1 MAFFEKT
8 KIADTDGDIIQPA
21 REDGI
26 LLKIFNLLSAPLG
39 FDKSLSRQRVTA
51 VIDTALPAGSNA
63 VGTVAINAAIPTGTN
78 SIGDI
83 RTLTNIGG
91 TGTADFRPAQMLINQ
106 TNYSAWYHCVRTCIT

>member
-8 KIADTDGDIIQPA
+8 KIADDNGEVIHPA

-26 LLKIFNLLSAPLG
+26 LVKIFNLLASPLG
-39 FDKSLSRQRVTA
+39 YDKSIARQRVTA
-51 VIDTALPAGSNA
+51 VIDTALPSGSNTI
-63 VGTVAINAAIPTGTN
+63 GTLALGTN

-91 TGTADFRPAQMLINQ
+91 TGPTDFRPAQMLINQ